1 MRIEKLNENK
11 IRIFFDLEDLIEK
24 NIDLHTFMS
33 NSMET
38 QDLFLDMLDKAEA
51 ELGFNTKNYKLVIEA
66 LASSDGNFII
76 TVTRVLPASNNN
88 STKKSKKTVKTKIKA
103 VTPNKQSSI
112 TAFSSFDDFCDFCT
126 YVKANSTFPIQSLK
140 LSSLISFNNNYYLV
154 INNLKLAVNDFKL
167 LYSTLTE
174 FGSSVKSE
182 TLFERKLKEYG
193 KVIFKKDAINECIKY
208 FG

>member
-11 IRIFFDLEDLIEK
+11 IRIFFDIEDLIEK

-38 QDLFLDMLDKAEA
+38 QDLFLDMLDKAET

-66 LASSDGNFII
+66 LASSDSSFII
-76 TVTRVLPASNNN
+76 TVTRMLPNDAT
-88 STKKSKKTVKTKIKA
+88 TKKTKKTVKTKIKH

-112 TAFSSFDDFCDFCT
+112 ILFNNFDNFCAFCT
-126 YVKANSTFPIQSLK
+126 YMSNNDVLSAQKLKSASL
-140 LSSLISFNNNYYLV
+140 LFYNNNYYL
-154 INNLKLAVNDFKL
+154 IFNNLKLDIKSFKL
-167 LYSTLTE
+167 LYSTLME
-174 FGSSVKSE
+174 FGSSVKNE
-182 TLFERKLKEYG
+182 VLFERKVREYG
-193 KVIFKKDAINECIKY
+193 KVIFKKNAISECIKY

>member
-11 IRIFFDLEDLIEK
+11 IRIFFDIEDLIEK

-38 QDLFLDMLDKAEA
+38 QDLFLDMLDKAES

-66 LASSDGNFII
+66 LASSDGSFII
-76 TVTRVLPASNNN
+76 TVTRMLPNDASA
-88 STKKSKKTVKTKIKA
+88 KKSKRTVKTKIKS

-112 TAFSSFDDFCDFCT
+112 IYFNSFDDFCAFCT
-126 YVKANSTFPIQSLK
+126 YINNNNSIPRQKLK
-140 LSSLISFNNNYYLV
+140 SASLIFYNDNYYLV
-154 INNLKLAVNDFKL
+154 FNNLKLDIKEFKL
-167 LYSTLTE
+167 LYSTLSE
-174 FGSSVKSE
+174 FGSSVKNE
-182 TLFERKLKEYG
+182 ALFERRIREYG
-193 KVIFKKDAINECIKY
+193 KIILKKDAINECVKY

>member
-11 IRIFFDLEDLIEK
+11 IRIFFDIEDLIEK

-38 QDLFLDMLDKAEA
+38 QDLFLDMLDKAET
-51 ELGFNTKNYKLVIEA
+51 ELGFNTKDYKLVIEA

-76 TVTRVLPASNNN
+76 TVTRVLPNDA
-88 STKKSKKTVKTKIKA
+88 STKKAKKTVKTKIKS
-103 VTPNKQSSI
+103 VTPNKQSSVV
-112 TAFSSFDDFCDFCT
+112 AFDTFDDFCSFCT
-126 YVKANSTFPIQSLK
+126 YVNNSTNFPIQQLK
-140 LSSLISFNNNYYLV
+140 SSSLILYNDVYYLIFNN
-154 INNLKLAVNDFKL
+154 IKLPIKDFKL

-174 FGSSVKSE
+174 FSSTVRNE
-182 TLFERKLKEYG
+182 VLFERKIKEYG
-193 KVIFKKDAINECIKY
+193 KVIFKKNAINECIKY

>member
-11 IRIFFDLEDLIEK
+11 IRIFFDIEDLIEK

-38 QDLFLDMLDKAEA
+38 QDLFLDMLDKAES

-66 LASSDGNFII
+66 LASSNGSFII
-76 TVTRVLPASNNN
+76 TVTRMSPNDGL
-88 STKKSKKTVKTKIKA
+88 KKQKKTVKTKIKS
-103 VTPNKQSSI
+103 VSPNKQTSI
-112 TAFSSFDDFCDFCT
+112 TSFNKFEDFCSFCT
-126 YVKANSTFPIQSLK
+126 YVNSNNAFPKQKFKSTTL
-140 LSSLISFNNNYYLV
+140 LFYNGNYYL
-154 INNLKLAVNDFKL
+154 IFNNLKLDVKEFKL

-174 FGSSVKSE
+174 FGTSVKNE
-182 TLFERKLKEYG
+182 VLFERKIREYG
-193 KVIFKKDAINECIKY
+193 KVIFNKDAINQCVNY